1 VPIPKPRYTLD
12 VDPRERAARLPALA
26 QACDRF
32 DVRIRQLSVGDYLI
46 DGGVVV
52 ERKTYAD
59 FATSL
64 IDGRLFP
71 QAAALARSPHRPLLL
86 LEGPVPDR
94 LPAVHPH
101 ALQGA
106 IASLAVMWRL
116 PVIEVPTPE
125 EALRL
130 FRVIAEQVGRTR
142 PLVLK
147 RYDRKP
153 KRHASR
159 RLYVLQGLPGVG
171 PALAARMLAR
181 FGSIERAMVADA
193 EALMEIDGL
202 GPGKAARIRDLVAA
216 DTGRPAGAA
225 DANLGR
231 ELAGSI
237 HGRP

>member
-1 VPIPKPRYTLD
+1 MATPKPRHALD

-26 QACDRF
+26 QACDGF
-32 DVRIRQLSVGDYLI
+32 DVRIRQLPIGDYLI
-46 DGGVVV
+46 DGSVVV

-59 FATSL
+59 FASSL

-71 QAAALARSPHRPLLL
+71 QAASLARGPHRPLIL
-86 LEGPVPDR
+86 LEGPRPDR

-116 PVIEVPTPE
+116 PVIEAPTPE
-125 EALRL
+125 DALRL

-153 KRHASR
+153 KRQGSR

-171 PALAARMLAR
+171 PAVAARMLAR
-181 FGSIERAMVADA
+181 FGSVERAMVADV

-202 GPGKAARIRDLVAA
+202 GPAKAARIRDLVAA
-216 DTGRPAGAA
+216 ETGRAGGGA
-225 DANLGR
+225 DGCHRKLYR
-231 ELAGSI
+231 
-237 HGRP
+237 